1 MSTLSYNLSGRPMFG
16 AFGVSIFEASPYA
29 TMDVNLP
36 CPKMPEVAP
45 LFETAQM
52 LRDFPGYNRDFLIYQ

>member
-1 MSTLSYNLSGRPMFG
+1 MFG
-16 AFGVSIFEASPYA
+16 AFGVSIFGASPYA